1 MDTLPAVNVK
11 RVRGKLARPGCEI
24 YYELTGEGPAL
35 VFAHGLGG
43 NHLSWWQQVPA
54 FCDRYSCI
62 TLAHRGFAP
71 SSPIQGGPDPNDYGD
86 DLAALL
92 DHLGF
97 AETRIVAQSMGGWT
111 ATGFALKA
119 PARVKAL
126 VMACTT
132 GVFDFR
138 KCAGIDQ
145 AALAAWDATAEP
157 TASAGLEHGIHPAGG
172 ARMAREQ
179 PTLHFLYRE
188 IDDQN
193 RELDKMALRP
203 RLLQRAAATRATRPA
218 SRSRLCS
225 SPARR
230 MSQFRRPASPP
241 WPPSSQTR
249 ASSAWRKR
257 GTRSISSA
265 LRTSTAWS
273 RRSWRGEVGLRP
285 S

>member
-1 MDTLPAVNVK
+1 MDTIPAVSVK
-11 RVRGKLARPGCEI
+11 RVRGKLARPGCEL
-24 YYELTGEGPAL
+24 YYEVTGEGPAL

-43 NHLSWWQQVPA
+43 NHLSWWQQVPV

-62 TLAHRGFAP
+62 TFAHRGFAP
-71 SSPIQGGPDPNDYGD
+71 SGAIAGGPDPNDYGD

-138 KCAGIDQ
+138 KSAKIDQ
-145 AALAAWDATAEP
+145 AALAAWDASAER
-157 TASAGLEHGIHPAGG
+157 TASEGFARGVHPAGG

-179 PTLHFLYRE
+179 PALHFLYRE

-193 RELDKMALRP
+193 RELDKMALRQLLHATRSRSP
-203 RLLQRAAATRATRPA
+203 RDAAAFAFPTLFITGEEDLAVPPAGVAAIAAEFPNARLERVPAAGHSVYFERAAHFNRVVAAF
-218 SRSRLCS
+218 LD
-225 SPARR
+225 
-230 MSQFRRPASPP
+230 
-241 WPPSSQTR
+241 
-249 ASSAWRKR
+249 
-257 GTRSISSA
+257 
-265 LRTSTAWS
+265 
-273 RRSWRGEVGLRP
+273 EVR
-285 S
+285 

>member
-1 MDTLPAVNVK
+1 MNKGSAVDVK
-11 RVRGKLARPGCEI
+11 RVRGKLARSGCEL

-62 TLAHRGFAP
+62 TFAHRGFAP
-71 SSPIQGGPDPNDYGD
+71 SSAIQCGPDPNDYAD

-97 AETRIVAQSMGGWT
+97 ADARIVAQSMGGWT

-138 KCAGIDQ
+138 KCDKLDQ
-145 AALAAWDATAEP
+145 AALAAWDAIAEP
-157 TASAGLEHGIHPAGG
+157 TASAGFAHGIHPAGG

-179 PTLHFLYRE
+179 PVLHFLYRE

-203 RLLQRAAATRATRPA
+203 RLFAARSRHPRDAAGFAFPTLFITGEEDVAIPPAGVAAMAAAFPNARLERVPEAGHSVYFERAAHFNRVVAAFLDGVR
-218 SRSRLCS
+218 
-225 SPARR
+225 
-230 MSQFRRPASPP
+230 
-241 WPPSSQTR
+241 
-249 ASSAWRKR
+249 
-257 GTRSISSA
+257 
-265 LRTSTAWS
+265 
-273 RRSWRGEVGLRP
+273 
-285 S
+285 

>member
-1 MDTLPAVNVK
+1 MMDTIPTVSVK

-62 TLAHRGFAP
+62 TFAHRGFAP
-71 SSPIQGGPDPNDYGD
+71 SSAIPGGPDPKDYGD

-92 DHLGF
+92 DHLGCDE
-97 AETRIVAQSMGGWT
+97 ARIVAQSMGGWS
-111 ATGFALKA
+111 ATGLALTA
-119 PARVKAL
+119 PTRVKAL

-138 KCAGIDQ
+138 QSAKIDK
-145 AALAAWDATAEP
+145 AALAAWDASAER
-157 TASAGLEHGIHPAGG
+157 TASEGFARGIHPAGG

-179 PTLHFLYRE
+179 PTLHFLYRA

-203 RLLQRAAATRATRPA
+203 RLFAARCRPPAESAAFAFPTLFITGEEDIAVPPAGVAAMAAEFPQARLERVPAAGHSVYFERAAHFNRVVAAF
-218 SRSRLCS
+218 LD
-225 SPARR
+225 
-230 MSQFRRPASPP
+230 
-241 WPPSSQTR
+241 
-249 ASSAWRKR
+249 
-257 GTRSISSA
+257 
-265 LRTSTAWS
+265 
-273 RRSWRGEVGLRP
+273 EVG
-285 S
+285 